1 MLWPTTCQACSCPYL
16 PHTSHLKSKCSVSEN
31 LAGQRNE
38 LFGCQ
43 KAGDCRDS
51 HRKIE
56 TGFYKCP
63 TNLTWSTNAT
73 PKLPKAFHKNET
85 KVSHNAIVQHY
96 LRACGNKKNPLRSR
110 EHRFP
115 VKKLDLPTKQAKHCS
130 LAKLIGW
137 YPREGPKTFPSQKS
151 EGQKFSTPY
160 KTPWPVNFFATD
172 MAAKWNENKKGHKY
186 TTKKHFG
193 THRTT
198 VCNELLFHIQSPA
211 KFRCAIGIHFWHKI
225 TVKKNMNSKMDREM
239 DGEVKLEIFVWSTCG
254 GIPTKKYWAPLQIA
268 WFTVFEIMPDKTRR
282 QCGPKGNHETNI
294 KCLFQRQVTHTE
306 VSFQK
311 ISMVNDWR
319 DVGDDNLVMVTMV
332 MWWWYWW
339 WKWLWSKNITY
350 IFLHK
355 TRHLHTNRFAQKF
368 DLHNG
373 FYTQHCHNTLYCHA
387 RKIFLTHKFLQTK
400 ISTHKSCWTHLFKR
414 YLLYTSAFL
423 HTGVFYTH
431 KF

>member
-1 MLWPTTCQACSCPYL
+1 
-16 PHTSHLKSKCSVSEN
+16 
-31 LAGQRNE
+31 
-38 LFGCQ
+38 
-43 KAGDCRDS
+43 
-51 HRKIE
+51 
-56 TGFYKCP
+56 
-63 TNLTWSTNAT
+63 
-73 PKLPKAFHKNET
+73 
-85 KVSHNAIVQHY
+85 
-96 LRACGNKKNPLRSR
+96 
-110 EHRFP
+110 
-115 VKKLDLPTKQAKHCS
+115 
-130 LAKLIGW
+130 
-137 YPREGPKTFPSQKS
+137 
-151 EGQKFSTPY
+151 
-160 KTPWPVNFFATD
+160 
-172 MAAKWNENKKGHKY
+172 
-186 TTKKHFG
+186 
-193 THRTT
+193 
-198 VCNELLFHIQSPA
+198 
-211 KFRCAIGIHFWHKI
+211 
-225 TVKKNMNSKMDREM
+225 MDREM

-282 QCGPKGNHETNI
+282 QCGQKGNHETNI
-294 KCLFQRQVTHTE
+294 KCPFQRQVTHTE

-387 RKIFLTHKFLQTK
+387 RKIFLTHNFLQTK

-423 HTGVFYTH
+423 HTGVLYTH